1 MSSSGIDTD
10 CLTLT
15 RFLLAEQRKYPE
27 ATGDLTQLM
36 TAILT
41 AVKAI
46 SSAVRRAGFSQL
58 YVILLLCLNSARTL
72 CAGPVTTLYNHGAP
86 APPLDHIRV
95 MVVLWR

>member
-1 MSSSGIDTD
+1 MSSSAIDTD

-15 RFLLAEQRKYPE
+15 RFLLAEQKKYPE

-46 SSAVRRAGFSQL
+46 SSAVRRAGFSHL
-58 YVILLLCLNSARTL
+58 YVMFHLLRLKDLCSYRKVTL
-72 CAGPVTTLYNHGAP
+72 ISYLRAET
-86 APPLDHIRV
+86 
-95 MVVLWR
+95 

>member
-1 MSSSGIDTD
+1 MASSGIDTD

-15 RFLLAEQRKYPE
+15 RFLLAEQKKFPE

-46 SSAVRRAGFSQL
+46 SSAVRRAGFAQL
-58 YVILLLCLNSARTL
+58 YVTSILLLYL
-72 CAGPVTTLYNHGAP
+72 CDVWTQEIFN
-86 APPLDHIRV
+86 ISK
-95 MVVLWR
+95 